1 MQKRNSSI
9 ELVRIIAMVFIIMG
23 HLAAHGVLKVTA
35 ADSFGIWRGGVTL
48 NKFFTI
54 FLMPGGR
61 VGVALFFL
69 ISGYFQISRSTV
81 SVKRVVEE
89 TIFYSIFLQV
99 IALILKIGSLG
110 RMVRS
115 FLPIASGSW
124 WYVSSYILLMLCSP
138 AINEYFNKLN
148 RKQKKVTIAFVWLFL
163 YTIPYL
169 FSVQYYSLE
178 RGALFYLLGA
188 YIRTEIDIDKVR
200 TLKPQLLTT
209 FILIWIT
216 YVPVG
221 YVYYSGGNNS
231 RLFSAIGDSV
241 VFNGVII
248 VGCAVSLFLI
258 FVSANPYSN
267 KPINIIAKS
276 TFGIYLLHDNMYR
289 DFIWNN
295 LLKISTKFQNL
306 FFPIIA
312 IGIVAM
318 IFISCALIDYIRE
331 RLFNA
336 TIYRM
341 DSHYKKMSQQ

>member
-1 MQKRNSSI
+1 MK
-9 ELVRIIAMVFIIMG
+9 
-23 HLAAHGVLKVTA
+23 
-35 ADSFGIWRGGVTL
+35 FGGGGATF
-48 NKFFTI
+48 NKLFAI
-54 FLMPGGR
+54 LLIPGGR

-69 ISGYFQISRSTV
+69 ISGYFQISRSTI

-110 RMVRS
+110 SLIRS

-148 RKQKKVTIAFVWLFL
+148 RKQKKVTIAFVWVFL

-178 RGALFYLLGA
+178 RGVLFYLLGA

-231 RLFSAIGDSV
+231 RLFSAIGDSII
-241 VFNGVII
+241 FNGVII

-267 KPINIIAKS
+267 KTINIIAKS

-295 LLKISTKFQNL
+295 FFEISTKFQNS

-312 IGIVAM
+312 IGIVVVV
-318 IFISCALIDYIRE
+318 FISCSLIDCIRE
-331 RLFNA
+331 WLFGA
-336 TIYRM
+336 TIYRL
-341 DSHYKKMSQQ
+341 DSYRQKMSQP